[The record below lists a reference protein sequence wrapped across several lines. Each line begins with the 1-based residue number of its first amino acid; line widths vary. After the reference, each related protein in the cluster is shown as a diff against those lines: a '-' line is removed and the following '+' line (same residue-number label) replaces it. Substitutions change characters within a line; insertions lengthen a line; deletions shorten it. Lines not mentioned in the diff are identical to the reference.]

1 MIATLKL
8 NDSNHIIIKD
18 LKDFLKINIEKLKEI
33 YNIKTETKKDEK
45 NFFDN
50 IIIKD
55 LSIISMDKKDITN
68 KFNILNLNDLV
79 KFIDNL
85 ENIIEDYHNEIT
97 INYQL
102 SIEN

>member
-8 NDSNHIIIKD
+8 NDSNNIIIKD

-33 YNIKTETKKDEK
+33 YNIKTETKEDEK

-68 KFNILNLNDLV
+68 KFNILNLNNLV

>member
-1 MIATLKL
+1 
-8 NDSNHIIIKD
+8 
-18 LKDFLKINIEKLKEI
+18 
-33 YNIKTETKKDEK
+33 
-45 NFFDN
+45 
-50 IIIKD
+50 
-55 LSIISMDKKDITN
+55 MDKKDIIN

-85 ENIIEDYHNEIT
+85 ENIIEDYRNAKT

>member
-33 YNIKTETKKDEK
+33 YNIKTETKEDKK

-55 LSIISMDKKDITN
+55 LSIISMDKKDIIN

-85 ENIIEDYHNEIT
+85 ENIIEDYRNAKT

>member
-33 YNIKTETKKDEK
+33 YNIKTETKEDEK

-68 KFNILNLNDLV
+68 KFNILNLNNLV

>member
-1 MIATLKL
+1 MIVTLKL

-33 YNIKTETKKDEK
+33 YNIKTETKEDEK